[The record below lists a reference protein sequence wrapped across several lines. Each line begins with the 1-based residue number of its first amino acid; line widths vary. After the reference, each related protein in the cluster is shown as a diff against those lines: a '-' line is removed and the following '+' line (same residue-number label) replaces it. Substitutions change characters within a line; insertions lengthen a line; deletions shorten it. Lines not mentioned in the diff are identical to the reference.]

1 MTRSLFDKTL
11 ENLNAL
17 GVYRFAS
24 MRPVQDSLQPGVIDV
39 VINVSPN
46 KRFTPGGDID
56 LSYSTLNGGLIGI
69 SPSFY
74 FTNRNIFSGAE
85 HWRTTANYNTEFDIS
100 AGNLIYAREFRIQE

>member
-1 MTRSLFDKTL
+1 EPLFFVRPDRIVQKIRFRPGDPYDQSLFDKTL

-17 GVYRFAS
+17 GVYRFVS

-85 HWRTTANYNTEFDIS
+85 HWRTT
-100 AGNLIYAREFRIQE
+100 